1 MNRRFIASLMFAV
14 AFTTLVTGQA
24 PMAASDP
31 DALIEAGT
39 QAYRMRNYKEAAE
52 QFRAAAKADPTSI
65 TAQVGLVRSD
75 INAGVLV
82 EATQIAEALV
92 KSYPN
97 SAAAHA
103 AMGDVAFRRSMMP
116 EAEKEYLGAIR
127 LDKTEGRAYYGLAIL
142 YSAYSL
148 HRRAYDFFTIAHAY
162 SPSDPDIENSW
173 LYRLPRKQ
181 RLAEF
186 EKLAAT
192 SGLDKTTSENYKL
205 AIQQIK
211 AVDNLPAHACK
222 LAAPVER
229 AEIHLQP
236 LMYNAKILR
245 EWGLRVGVNDHFSSL
260 VLDTGAGGIT
270 LSSKAA
276 AKAGVVKLAD
286 TRVRG
291 IGDQGV
297 ANPYVGYAKTIKIG
311 GLEFHDCIVDVID
324 TNRWLD
330 VDGLIGTD
338 VFAKYIVDIDFPV
351 ETMRLLP
358 LPKDP
363 EAGGEVAGLDSH
375 EQPSDVDSESTD
387 PKVIRSRYHDRYV
400 APEMQKWS
408 RFYRSGHMILLPTF
422 VNHKPEH
429 LFLVDTGASRN
440 LLSNN
445 FAQEITS
452 VSKDNFGR
460 IGGISGE
467 VKDVYTAR
475 KAEMQFANFKTK
487 DFDLTTIDLSGISES
502 AGTEV
507 SGIIG
512 FELLRMLEMKID
524 YRDGLIDFTFD
535 RDKLEI
541 KNLNNLKSFLD
552 MH

>member
-1 MNRRFIASLMFAV
+1 M
-14 AFTTLVTGQA
+14 
-24 PMAASDP
+24 
-31 DALIEAGT
+31 
-39 QAYRMRNYKEAAE
+39 
-52 QFRAAAKADPTSI
+52 
-65 TAQVGLVRSD
+65 
-75 INAGVLV
+75 
-82 EATQIAEALV
+82 QIADALV
-92 KSYPN
+92 KTYPN

-103 AMGDVAFRRSMMP
+103 AMGDVEYRRAMMP
-116 EAEKEYLGAIR
+116 EAEKEYLGAIK
-127 LDKTEGRAYYGLAIL
+127 LDKSEGRAYYGLARL
-142 YSAYSL
+142 YTAYSL
-148 HRRAYDFFTIAHAY
+148 RRRAYDLFTVAHAY
-162 SPSDPDIENSW
+162 APSDPDIENSW
-173 LYRLPRKQ
+173 LYRLPRNQ
-181 RLAEF
+181 RLAEL
-186 EKLAAT
+186 EKIAANP
-192 SGLDKTTSENYKL
+192 GLDKSTAESYKL
-205 AIQQIK
+205 AIQQAHAID
-211 AVDNLPAHACK
+211 ALPAHDCK
-222 LAAPVER
+222 LVNPVEK

-236 LMYNAKILR
+236 LMYNAKLLR

-276 AKAGVVKLAD
+276 AKSGVVKLAD

-291 IGDQGV
+291 IGDEGV
-297 ANPYVGYAKTIKIG
+297 ANPYVGYAKAIKIG

-324 TNRWLD
+324 TNRWVD

-363 EAGGEVAGLDSH
+363 DAGNEVAGLDSQ
-375 EQPSDVDSESTD
+375 EQATNVDTESTD
-387 PKVIRSRYHDRYV
+387 PKEIRNRYHDRYV
-400 APEMQKWS
+400 APDMQKWS

-429 LFLVDTGASRN
+429 LFLVDTGAGRN

-445 FAQEITS
+445 FAREITA
-452 VSKDNFGR
+452 VSKDSYGR

-475 KAEMQFANFKTK
+475 KAELQFANFKTK
-487 DFDLTTIDLSGISES
+487 DFDLTTIDLSAPSES
-502 AGTEV
+502 AGMEV

-512 FELLRMLEMKID
+512 FELLRILEMKID

-541 KNLNNLKSFLD
+541 KNLNNVKSFLD